1 MINIHNYIYHL
12 YSIDVKNS
20 RYMYMNFCIQHTF
33 YIFYNLHLFYTFY
46 TDLHQLPSNPIH
58 GSSWRSRPLLWS
70 WRRVVN
76 PKCHSWRMLRR
87 PCLWRSPSKRKA
99 ATVGGWGYRG
109 GMGEEA
115 PWFGKMKVIGYWN
128 CRMGCFFFGL
138 IGLIGVF
145 LFLLK
150 WDSCSLWL
158 WRKYK
163 ILGVLIEWWVRK
175 ATDEV
180 FIAELPSLKLAVGGV
195 NGDFELWVTF
205 LLYTFLIF
213 FLSCFW
219 VSLSIMDKPKWMI
232 QKLWISNNQNFAV
245 ALVP

>member
-1 MINIHNYIYHL
+1 MALQTFAVIL
-12 YSIDVKNS
+12 ATGGEPKVPQLKDATKAMSLEVTFQKDS
-20 RYMYMNFCIQHTF
+20 R
-33 YIFYNLHLFYTFY
+33 
-46 TDLHQLPSNPIH
+46 
-58 GSSWRSRPLLWS
+58 
-70 WRRVVN
+70 
-76 PKCHSWRMLRR
+76 HSWGLG
-87 PCLWRSPSKRKA
+87 LQ
-99 ATVGGWGYRG
+99 G

-213 FLSCFW
+213 FKSCFW
-219 VSLSIMDKPKWMI
+219 VSLPIMDKPKWMI